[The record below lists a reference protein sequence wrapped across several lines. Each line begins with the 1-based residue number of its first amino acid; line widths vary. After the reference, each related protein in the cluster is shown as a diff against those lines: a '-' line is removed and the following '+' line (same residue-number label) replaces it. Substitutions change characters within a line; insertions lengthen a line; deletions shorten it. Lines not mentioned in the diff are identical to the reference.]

1 MQHADSV
8 ADQRHDKARE
18 IAELQSRLDAL
29 ERLRQQAADTAARL
43 AAQDL
48 QCDALDRQWAQLSA
62 GLGLAGMPPHEF
74 DPWRAA
80 RDRALRADEA
90 VSDARQAL
98 DTTQAAAQAA
108 SSALTT
114 ALTAAGVGF
123 DPDAA
128 LETLTLLASDF
139 VEAAAATKAR
149 HDQLER
155 QREAAAQAAAR
166 QRDNAAG
173 AQAGIDAWLTAW
185 RDAASRV
192 GLAANVDPATA
203 EGALAVMA
211 EVDAQ
216 LDQIRE
222 IRQARIDTMRQD
234 LRDFEREVFAV
245 ATAAAPDLAACA
257 AVDVVGELV
266 TRLARAQDDRK
277 EADRLKHAL
286 DAHEAQAAQA
296 AARVERAR
304 AALRPLLHLAQ
315 AGDHDAL
322 RALIAASDR
331 RRLVEAAVD
340 TARRAV
346 EEGGD
351 GLAPAVL
358 QAEVDATDATQA
370 PLLMADLERDLQAL
384 RHDQEGVTAALAH
397 ASAELALIAGHDAA
411 ARAESDRQDALAGM
425 ANAAE
430 RYVKVHT
437 ATRLLKWAI
446 DRYRETRQ
454 GPLLARAGEIFA
466 ALTLGSFRK
475 LTVDFESEPLTLHGL
490 RAQGELVGVAG
501 MSDGTRDQL
510 YLALRLAALELHL
523 GQGHALPFIAD
534 DLFINYDDRRARA
547 GLEALARLSEQTQV
561 IFLSH
566 HDHLVP
572 TVRAVFGAEVNV
584 IGL

>member
-1 MQHADSV
+1 
-8 ADQRHDKARE
+8 
-18 IAELQSRLDAL
+18 
-29 ERLRQQAADTAARL
+29 
-43 AAQDL
+43 
-48 QCDALDRQWAQLSA
+48 
-62 GLGLAGMPPHEF
+62 
-74 DPWRAA
+74 
-80 RDRALRADEA
+80 
-90 VSDARQAL
+90 
-98 DTTQAAAQAA
+98 
-108 SSALTT
+108 
-114 ALTAAGVGF
+114 
-123 DPDAA
+123 
-128 LETLTLLASDF
+128 
-139 VEAAAATKAR
+139 
-149 HDQLER
+149 
-155 QREAAAQAAAR
+155 
-166 QRDNAAG
+166 
-173 AQAGIDAWLTAW
+173 
-185 RDAASRV
+185 
-192 GLAANVDPATA
+192 
-203 EGALAVMA
+203 
-211 EVDAQ
+211 
-216 LDQIRE
+216 
-222 IRQARIDTMRQD
+222 
-234 LRDFEREVFAV
+234 
-245 ATAAAPDLAACA
+245 
-257 AVDVVGELV
+257 
-266 TRLARAQDDRK
+266 
-277 EADRLKHAL
+277 
-286 DAHEAQAAQA
+286 
-296 AARVERAR
+296 
-304 AALRPLLHLAQ
+304 
-315 AGDHDAL
+315 
-322 RALIAASDR
+322 
-331 RRLVEAAVD
+331 
-340 TARRAV
+340 V

-534 DLFINYDDRRARA
+534 DLFINYDDRRAHA